1 MLEAFA
7 GRLLQKR
14 RHSNLLPLLA
24 YFKHGS
30 SLNMIFP
37 YADCDLKTYYE
48 TNSPPETATD
58 RLQFMTRIHEL
69 TSALKAIHMGGLN
82 QTSELL
88 VLCGY
93 HRDLKVRSCTP
104 DPTFQKLKLCSP
116 RTS

>member
-1 MLEAFA
+1 MLETFA

-37 YADCDLKTYYE
+37 YADCDLKKYYE
-48 TNSPPETATD
+48 TSSPPETAD

-69 TSALKAIHMGGLN
+69 TSALKTIHTGDPN

-93 HRDLKVRSCTP
+93 HRDLKVRSRTP
-104 DPTFQKLKLCSP
+104 DRIFQS
-116 RTS
+116 